1 VAVKTELFFKC
12 VTLQHVGRPLVE
24 KNGAFVEKI
33 QAVRPFLCNF
43 AAYKLSI

>member
-1 VAVKTELFFKC
+1 VITKKSVFFKC